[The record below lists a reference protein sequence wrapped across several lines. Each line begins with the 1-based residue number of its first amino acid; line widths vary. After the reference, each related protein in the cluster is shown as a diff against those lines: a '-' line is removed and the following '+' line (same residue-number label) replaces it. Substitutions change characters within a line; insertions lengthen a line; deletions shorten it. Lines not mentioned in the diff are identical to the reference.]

1 MADIE
6 VLDDPIWEYMLHSK
20 LVDYIP
26 KVREFWA
33 EIDTLEVT
41 GTGVYP
47 VTGSNVPAG
56 LMYRTTNTAVRSPI
70 KNVQVFPFVPTSY
83 LNLTNVA
90 GGANRMISR
99 VCAGN
104 RFTIE
109 EFTIVEKSHLPS
121 TYHQSQFVAFVPTE
135 IIEGTK
141 ELGHWVYMTVPEM
154 ISIKQGTPV
163 KSVIDKMKVQL

>member
-1 MADIE
+1 MADLE
-6 VLDDPIWEYMLHSK
+6 VLEDPIWDYMLNAK
-20 LVDYIP
+20 LQPYVE
-26 KVREFWA
+26 KVREFWQN
-33 EIDTLEVT
+33 IDTLEVT

-47 VTGSNVPAG
+47 VIGTDVPSG

-70 KNVQVFPFVPTSY
+70 KGVQVFPFVPVAY

-90 GGANRMISR
+90 GGANRMVSR

-104 RFTIE
+104 RFTID

-121 TYHQSQFVAFVPTE
+121 TYHQGQFVAFVPTD
-135 IIEGTK
+135 ILEGVK
-141 ELGHWVYMTVPEM
+141 ELGQWVYMTVPEM
-154 ISIKQGTPV
+154 LSVKQGTPI

>member
-1 MADIE
+1 MSDLE
-6 VLDDPIWEYMLHSK
+6 LLDDPIWEFMLNAK
-20 LVDYIP
+20 LKPYIS
-26 KVREFWA
+26 KVRQFWQ

-47 VTGSNVPAG
+47 IVGNDVPSG

-70 KNVQVFPFVPTSY
+70 KGVQVFPFVPVAY

-90 GGANRMISR
+90 GGSNRMVSR

-104 RFTIE
+104 KFQID
-109 EFTIVEKSHLPS
+109 EFTIIEKSHLPS
-121 TYHQSQFVAFVPTE
+121 TYHQGQFVAFVPTE
-135 IIEGTK
+135 LIEGTK
-141 ELGHWVYMTVPEM
+141 ELGHWVYMTIPEM
-154 ISIKQGTPV
+154 ISIRQGTPI